1 MTLAS
6 KLFKTLFIVSIA
18 LIAVG
23 LGLPF
28 IKQQLSIQGNS
39 IDLKVRIPF
48 TSQVLEVSQ
57 LPVDAVTQQ
66 DAQAVGFGLFAVL
79 VLWKF
84 ISINPLHL
92 LTDFRKKKEIHK
104 ELRKMDTTLEQ
115 IKQLGRGFD

>member
-6 KLFKTLFIVSIA
+6 KLFKTLFMVSIA

-28 IKQQLSIQGNS
+28 IKQQLGIQGNS
-39 IDLKVRIPF
+39 IDLKARIPF
-48 TSQVLEVSQ
+48 TSQVLEASQ
-57 LPVDAVTQQ
+57 IPVDAVTQQ
-66 DAQAVGFGLFAVL
+66 DAQTVGFSLLAVL